1 MCFGIRRLPVAV
13 VIEGREEEK
22 KKRSIED
29 YGITWGKKRVIEA
42 KECEGGRWPWGEAR
56 GDDGWSKLF
65 VRDFGAR
72 AMKWLQ
78 LFPNGA
84 GGRSSWARDR
94 DLGSFLPF

>member
-1 MCFGIRRLPVAV
+1 MRPG
-13 VIEGREEEK
+13 
-22 KKRSIED
+22 
-29 YGITWGKKRVIEA
+29 
-42 KECEGGRWPWGEAR
+42 

-94 DLGSFLPF
+94 DLGSFLPFLINTGVTELSHCPLTSVVEIAVTRK